1 MIDLLREKYSSEIE
15 QLYVIDCRYPYEYDG
30 GHISIAKNLFTRPQ
44 ISQEYFR
51 SPIKLKDPTKR
62 IVFVF
67 HCEYSSERAPSL
79 LRYMRS
85 EDRNIHAN
93 NYPTLHYPELY
104 LLEGGYKALFE
115 YSTEFC
121 KPNFYRTMLDEQ
133 FQEQCRQY
141 RSFSKQ
147 SEKFTCLKED
157 ISNIGFGIQCSNRRT
172 RTTLRSSL
180 SLCFT
185 STSLASQMD
194 FS

>member
-1 MIDLLREKYSSEIE
+1 
-15 QLYVIDCRYPYEYDG
+15 
-30 GHISIAKNLFTRPQ
+30 
-44 ISQEYFR
+44 
-51 SPIKLKDPTKR
+51 
-62 IVFVF
+62 
-67 HCEYSSERAPSL
+67 
-79 LRYMRS
+79 MRS

-93 NYPTLHYPELY
+93 NYPMLHYPELY

-121 KPNFYRTMLDEQ
+121 KPSFYRTMLDEEYI
-133 FQEQCRQY
+133 EQCRQF
-141 RSFSKQ
+141 RTFSKQ

-157 ISNIGFGIQCSNRRT
+157 ISNIELGIQCNNRRT